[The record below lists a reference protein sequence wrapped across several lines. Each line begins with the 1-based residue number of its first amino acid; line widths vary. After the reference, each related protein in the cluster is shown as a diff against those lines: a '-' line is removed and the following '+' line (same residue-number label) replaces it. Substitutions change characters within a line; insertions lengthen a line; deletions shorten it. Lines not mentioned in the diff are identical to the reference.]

1 MTDKGKRSNKDRG
14 RNVAKRRNE
23 LSPPFQRRVT
33 VWGTG
38 AAKRQHEL
46 LAAGPASMWRY
57 RAVPPCHDESVE
69 VSRYVEKPLAVIS
82 LFKGKPE

>member
-1 MTDKGKRSNKDRG
+1 LTDKGKRSNEDRG

-23 LSPPFQRRVT
+23 LTPPFQRRVT

-38 AAKRQHEL
+38 AAKRQHDL

-57 RAVPPCHDESVE
+57 RVVLPCREESIE
-69 VSRYVEKPLAVIS
+69 VNRTLENPWR
-82 LFKGKPE
+82 